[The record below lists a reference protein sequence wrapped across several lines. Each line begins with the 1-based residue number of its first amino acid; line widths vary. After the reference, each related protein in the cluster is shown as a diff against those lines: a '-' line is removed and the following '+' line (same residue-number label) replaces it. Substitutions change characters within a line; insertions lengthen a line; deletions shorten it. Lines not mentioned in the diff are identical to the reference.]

1 MNSRSILSAGPS
13 ALLSSIALASVDL
26 PSGKTRAFTTNTF
39 PHSTTSAAME
49 SVQFKNWLAAL
60 RASVNLPA
68 STSQTLATNTL
79 PQSTTPAAIE
89 SISPSGPLAATL
101 ASVSLPA
108 GTNRTLDTD
117 TLPHSTTPVAM
128 ELVQP
133 LDRLATTLASLARAE
148 AEAEAGARQPRTRAK
163 QYETA
168 ISRNSEWLPE
178 YLVPL
183 LPPPSNDAANDANV
197 LKIFWN
203 HVRTNSQHWQVCLTV
218 SEIFTFIL
226 AYNTIACNGSSNGQI
241 RRHNLR

>member
-1 MNSRSILSAGPS
+1 
-13 ALLSSIALASVDL
+13 
-26 PSGKTRAFTTNTF
+26 
-39 PHSTTSAAME
+39 ME
-49 SVQFKNWLAAL
+49 SVEFRNWLAAL

-108 GTNRTLDTD
+108 GTNQTLDTD
-117 TLPHSTTPVAM
+117 TMPQSTTPVAM
-128 ELVQP
+128 ELAQP
-133 LDRLATTLASLARAE
+133 IDRLATTLSSLARAE
-148 AEAEAGARQPRTRAK
+148 AEAEAEARQPRARAK

-168 ISRNSEWLPE
+168 ISRDSEWLPE

-183 LPPPSNDAANDANV
+183 LPPPSNNATDDANV

-203 HVRTNSQHWQVCLTV
+203 HVRTNSQHWQVCLTISKTLV
-218 SEIFTFIL
+218 FIS

-241 RRHNLR
+241 RRHYLP